1 MDHTTYFRNLFID
14 AGDENV
20 DLERL
25 ERRAVIL
32 KAFVSGQLVVFG
44 GAAAIKVVEEFYA
57 DVARVKE
64 EVGRLGETA
73 SSLLDRSR
81 LEVVGAA

>member
-1 MDHTTYFRNLFID
+1 MDL
-14 AGDENV
+14 V
-20 DLERL
+20 RL